1 MEGEGVR
8 QRKGRRDQ
16 ESQIENGDVV
26 EKRIGVERETHRG
39 KKKTDRGLF
48 IIVKLQTDE
57 GG

>member
-16 ESQIENGDVV
+16 ESQIENGDV
-26 EKRIGVERETHRG
+26 VERETHRG